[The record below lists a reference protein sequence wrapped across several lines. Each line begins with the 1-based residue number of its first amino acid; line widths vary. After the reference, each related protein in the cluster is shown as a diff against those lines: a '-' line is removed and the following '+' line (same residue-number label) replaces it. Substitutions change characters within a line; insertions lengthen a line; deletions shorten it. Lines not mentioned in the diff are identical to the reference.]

1 MGNSSRGSATCA
13 ASCSLRSFLSPWP
26 GPLPRIAG
34 VLASLR
40 LCWLATPPQQQR
52 APAQQEQLEKRPPSP
67 ASLVSDSS
75 PITGVCLALDFLVGI
90 QNQQQLQI
98 LQPQQPQQLLR
109 RQQLQQKQPQLQQQ
123 PPQLQQLLLLVPLP
137 PPLLPLPPTLLPPP
151 LHQQQ
156 QQRPQRQLHL
166 NVAVCLVEVSSAL
179 NSFDESCNNNYNVM

>member
-1 MGNSSRGSATCA
+1 MGSRGNGTCA
-13 ASCSLRSFLSPWP
+13 ASCSLPSFLSPWP

-75 PITGVCLALDFLVGI
+75 LITGGCWALDFLVGI

-98 LQPQQPQQLLR
+98 LQPQQPQPRPLQQQQQLLR
-109 RQQLQQKQPQLQQQ
+109 RQQLQQQQPQLQQQ
-123 PPQLQQLLLLVPLP
+123 PPQLQQLP
-137 PPLLPLPPTLLPPP
+137 PPLLPPP

-166 NVAVCLVEVSSAL
+166 NV
-179 NSFDESCNNNYNVM
+179 

>member
-13 ASCSLRSFLSPWP
+13 VSCSLPSFLSPWP

-52 APAQQEQLEKRPPSP
+52 ALAQQEQLEKRPPSP

-75 PITGVCLALDFLVGI
+75 LITGGCWALDFLVGI

-98 LQPQQPQQLLR
+98 LQPQQPQPRPQLLQQRPLQQQQLLR
-109 RQQLQQKQPQLQQQ
+109 RQQLQQQQPQLQQQ
-123 PPQLQQLLLLVPLP
+123 PPQLQQLLLLVP
-137 PPLLPLPPTLLPPP
+137 PP

-166 NVAVCLVEVSSAL
+166 
-179 NSFDESCNNNYNVM
+179 

>member
-75 PITGVCLALDFLVGI
+75 PITGGCLALDFLGGI

-98 LQPQQPQQLLR
+98 LQPQQPQPRPLQLQQLLLR
-109 RQQLQQKQPQLQQQ
+109 RQQLQQQQLLRQQQ
-123 PPQLQQLLLLVPLP
+123 QQQQPQLQQLLP
-137 PPLLPLPPTLLPPP
+137 LPLPL
-151 LHQQQ
+151 
-156 QQRPQRQLHL
+156 
-166 NVAVCLVEVSSAL
+166 
-179 NSFDESCNNNYNVM
+179 

>member
-1 MGNSSRGSATCA
+1 MGSRGPATCA
-13 ASCSLRSFLSPWP
+13 ASCSLPSFLSHWP

-40 LCWLATPPQQQR
+40 LCWLATPPQQQG
-52 APAQQEQLEKRPPSP
+52 APAQQEQLEKRPQSP

-75 PITGVCLALDFLVGI
+75 LITGGCLALDFLVGI

-98 LQPQQPQQLLR
+98 LQPQQPQP
-109 RQQLQQKQPQLQQQ
+109 RQQLLQQQPQLQQQ

-137 PPLLPLPPTLLPPP
+137 PPLLP
-151 LHQQQ
+151 Q

-179 NSFDESCNNNYNVM
+179 N